1 MTDVVLGYSRK
12 IVCGLEPGWFGHKR
26 NTNEISQNLITV
38 ARSTGIRTVQQL
50 VQVSNL
56 HATGV
61 DPLEPGSFLRDQCD
75 GFSTHLLCPNIS
87 VRSGL
92 VMSFFFFFSERRM
105 YREYCRITSNV
116 RSRTT
121 AANASLLNAIWGSLT
136 HWVKIFTASALNLK
150 ASQDFVPQFG
160 VVPPY

>member
-26 NTNEISQNLITV
+26 NTNEVSQNLITV

-92 VMSFFFFFSERRM
+92 VMSFFFQKGECIENIVELPRMSEVGQQRQ
-105 YREYCRITSNV
+105 
-116 RSRTT
+116 
-121 AANASLLNAIWGSLT
+121 T
-136 HWVKIFTASALNLK
+136 HHCSM
-150 ASQDFVPQFG
+150 PFG
-160 VVPPY
+160 DR

>member
-26 NTNEISQNLITV
+26 NTNEVSQNLITV

-61 DPLEPGSFLRDQCD
+61 DPLEPGSFLRDPCD
-75 GFSTHLLCPNIS
+75 ESSTHSLCPSIS

-92 VMSFFFFFSERRM
+92 ARLIFPKGEFMEDIVNLPQMSEAGQQRQ
-105 YREYCRITSNV
+105 
-116 RSRTT
+116 
-121 AANASLLNAIWGSLT
+121 T
-136 HWVKIFTASALNLK
+136 HHCSMPSW
-150 ASQDFVPQFG
+150 DH
-160 VVPPY
+160 

>member
-1 MTDVVLGYSRK
+1 MNIMGQNDSPPGIQFGAKLLKTAGYQVRVVILVILRVDAGSDNMIPKIGHSRK
-12 IVCGLEPGWFGHKR
+12 HLAVEPGWFGHKR
-26 NTNEISQNLITV
+26 NTKEVSQNLITV

-92 VMSFFFFFSERRM
+92 VMRFFFRKE
-105 YREYCRITSNV
+105 NV
-116 RSRTT
+116 
-121 AANASLLNAIWGSLT
+121 
-136 HWVKIFTASALNLK
+136 
-150 ASQDFVPQFG
+150 
-160 VVPPY
+160 